1 LARYE
6 LTLTNGE
13 KVLVDHPAEN
23 TDEILAAF
31 DGKAFVP
38 FGEVRVGST
47 TAVRDVLVASAQVAL
62 VRPLGGDSQGSQFR
76 PKR

>member
-13 KVLVDHPAEN
+13 KVLVDHPAET
-23 TDEILAAF
+23 TDEILSALQ
-31 DGKAFVP
+31 GKDFVS
-38 FGEVRVGST
+38 FSEVRPGSA
-47 TAVRDVLVASAQVAL
+47 AVRDVLVSPQHLAL
-62 VRPLGGDSQGSQFR
+62 IRPLSVESQGSQFR